1 MSPRTNKE
9 PRTRELRT
17 DTAAAERI
25 AELEAEVAFQ
35 ADGLRELN
43 EALANQ
49 QLELLALRREM
60 RILGEQFRALRS
72 AVAEHHPGEGI
83 NERPPHY

>member
-1 MSPRTNKE
+1 MDAP
-9 PRTRELRT
+9 
-17 DTAAAERI
+17 AAERI

-43 EALANQ
+43 EALSSQ

-60 RILGEQFRALRS
+60 RVLGEQFRALRS
-72 AVAEHHPGEGI
+72 AVAEHHPAGGTD
-83 NERPPHY
+83 ERPPHY